1 MGFELWIFWPTASE
15 IADLCCKKEKKWKSL
30 YKKKKFENYFRNKV
44 AEISVILFSFFSASI
59 EKLFV
64 TLFFLQKFF

>member
-1 MGFELWIFWPTASE
+1 MGFLNE
-15 IADLCCKKEKKWKSL
+15 IRTVNLLTNSFENRRPLEQEGKKMKKSL
-30 YKKKKFENYFRNKV
+30 QEKKFENYFRNKV

-64 TLFFLQKFF
+64 TLFF